1 MSTIRLLHCL
11 YLNTALFVLGLLG
24 VILNRKSILVTLM
37 SIELILLSVSL
48 NFITGSV
55 FFNEVI
61 GEIFVIFILAIAAAE
76 SATALAIIISICRYR
91 ESLDGFL
98 LKRPKSAKQPLT
110 FKNPQNNPLTIK

>member
-61 GEIFVIFILAIAAAE
+61 GSGVCDCFSYYNFNLQ
-76 SATALAIIISICRYR
+76 IS
-91 ESLDGFL
+91 
-98 LKRPKSAKQPLT
+98 
-110 FKNPQNNPLTIK
+110 